1 MEKYS
6 VIERLECP
14 GCIYAE
20 DLAGILTVIY
30 LIYGRALMLIGRMF
44 FEIIFFNTGLS
55 ADLMYSN

>member
-20 DLAGILTVIY
+20 DLHGILTVIY
-30 LIYGRALMLIGRMF
+30 LIYGGAIYGKV
-44 FEIIFFNTGLS
+44 LS
-55 ADLMYSN
+55 AEGLQRENKKHTESSH